1 MDVAPEQRHVADDFA
16 EFNGAQ
22 SDLAGLAKDS
32 VGSANW
38 EPARQGDRSVPS
50 DVIVHYRFN
59 PRH

>member
-1 MDVAPEQRHVADDFA
+1 VADDFA